1 MLQEDPLCEDRIG
14 GPAQADPDP
23 RVHQRIIEVNA
34 MEMEKLDEIALWI
47 GKELVFMNHG
57 EIHVVL
63 KVRDGKVALIEK
75 TKVMKEKPE

>member
-14 GPAQADPDP
+14 GPFQAGPDP

-34 MEMEKLDEIALWI
+34 MDMDKLDEIALWI
-47 GKELVFMNHG
+47 GKELVFMSHG
-57 EIHVVL
+57 EIQVVL